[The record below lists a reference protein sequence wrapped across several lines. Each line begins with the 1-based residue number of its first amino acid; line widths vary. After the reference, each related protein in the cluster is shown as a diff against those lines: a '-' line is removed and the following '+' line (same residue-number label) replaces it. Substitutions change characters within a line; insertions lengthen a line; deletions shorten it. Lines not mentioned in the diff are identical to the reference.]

1 MKKALIIAALLIAI
15 CATFAFSACL
25 YPDLIFEDNFDTF
38 DTSVWHSEDD
48 GVRRGEYWDE
58 NGYEFYVNGERTWK
72 TSFEP
77 TTAAQYLWLS
87 VEISGEMTGA
97 DPANPDNVYTWGG
110 EITSNPEGQDF
121 VSEFVIDYVK
131 CYKVK

>member
-25 YPDLIFEDNFDTF
+25 YPSSLHKIDYESMELIFSDDFYTF
-38 DTSVWHSEDD
+38 
-48 GVRRGEYWDE
+48 GVYWDE

-72 TSFEP
+72 TSFNP
-77 TTAAQYLWLS
+77 TTAPQYLWLS
-87 VEISGEMTGA
+87 VEISGEMTSA
-97 DPANPDNVYTWGG
+97 DPSNPDNVYTWGG